1 MAQRM
6 FLIIGRQSSEIRSN
20 NASCAEILQN
30 HAFHKRSEKLII
42 FALRFIMIWRAFG
55 RIIIRNRWA
64 FLAGWVLVTA
74 FMIWETARVKLSYE
88 FYKTVPENNA
98 AFLDYE
104 EFKGIF
110 GEEGNVLF
118 LGVQTDKFFELD
130 FFNAWMALEKDLKSI
145 PDVESTLSV
154 PSSYKL
160 IKNTTDRRFD
170 IQALV
175 SKPPSSQGELDSIR
189 REFERLPFYKDRIY
203 SPDSNTYV
211 MMVSMNRDVLN
222 SPRRISLIEEIEHR
236 TEAFGAEFQTDIKYS
251 GLPYIRYYQLRTITR
266 EVRLFLLLAV
276 IITII
281 VLYLLFKSWDAVVFP
296 LLIIGSGVVIATGL
310 MAILGYEFTVLTSL
324 VPSLLIVM
332 GIPNCVYLLN
342 KYHHEVR
349 RSSNKMKS
357 LSIMVEKL
365 GFPTFITNM
374 TKAVGF
380 FVFCFTNVRIL
391 EEFGLIATI
400 GVLATFLIS
409 LIGIPVVYSF
419 LPKPKSKHT
428 DYLESKQLKYILGKL
443 ELWTSGHRKQIFIS
457 AIIIIG
463 ISIFGATKLKSRGY
477 ILDEVKETT
486 TVYQDMK
493 FFERVF
499 HGVMPF
505 EVVVTKKQVI
515 GFVQDTIVNENMEI
529 VGLDTLM
536 TYDTLVVKRAD
547 TTGTKV
553 SGMGTLQRIAQLQDT
568 LSTYPQLSSSLSV
581 LDGLKFARQAYYN
594 GSPRYYA
601 LPDMQTLTSND
612 MRVKEYLEN
621 SGQKG
626 VLENR
631 FIGSNGEI
639 ARISVQVAD
648 IGSDSMPGLL
658 ADLQPKID
666 SIFDKQNYDVRITGT
681 SIVALSGYQYL
692 IDSLFESLFIAL
704 IGISL
709 ILLYQ
714 FRSFRMLAISFLP
727 NIIPLFI
734 TGAIMGFM
742 DIAIKPS
749 TVLIFS
755 IAYGM
760 CVDFTCYFVAKYKHD
775 LIRNSF
781 NIPKTVMSSLQE
793 AGVSMIYTSLIL
805 FCGFFIFVFSKFG
818 GTVNLGLLTSI
829 TLLVALFNN
838 LLLLPAL
845 ILLFEKGLNKANRK
859 MLDKAT
865 TSSVPPPFTDLIDG
879 GDK

>member
-1 MAQRM
+1 
-6 FLIIGRQSSEIRSN
+6 
-20 NASCAEILQN
+20 
-30 HAFHKRSEKLII
+30 
-42 FALRFIMIWRAFG
+42 
-55 RIIIRNRWA
+55 
-64 FLAGWVLVTA
+64 
-74 FMIWETARVKLSYE
+74 
-88 FYKTVPENNA
+88 
-98 AFLDYE
+98 
-104 EFKGIF
+104 
-110 GEEGNVLF
+110 
-118 LGVQTDKFFELD
+118 
-130 FFNAWMALEKDLKSI
+130 
-145 PDVESTLSV
+145 
-154 PSSYKL
+154 
-160 IKNTTDRRFD
+160 
-170 IQALV
+170 
-175 SKPPSSQGELDSIR
+175 
-189 REFERLPFYKDRIY
+189 
-203 SPDSNTYV
+203 
-211 MMVSMNRDVLN
+211 
-222 SPRRISLIEEIEHR
+222 
-236 TEAFGAEFQTDIKYS
+236 
-251 GLPYIRYYQLRTITR
+251 
-266 EVRLFLLLAV
+266 
-276 IITII
+276 
-281 VLYLLFKSWDAVVFP
+281 
-296 LLIIGSGVVIATGL
+296 
-310 MAILGYEFTVLTSL
+310 
-324 VPSLLIVM
+324 M

-349 RSSNKMKS
+349 RSKNKMKS

-380 FVFCFTNVRIL
+380 VVFCFTQVRIL

-400 GVLATFLIS
+400 GILATFIIS
-409 LIGIPVVYSF
+409 LVGIPVVYSF
-419 LPKPKSKHT
+419 LPKPKTEQT
-428 DYLESKQLKYILGKL
+428 DYLESKQLKFILTKL
-443 ELWTSGHRKQIFIS
+443 ELWTSSHRRQIFIS
-457 AIIIIG
+457 AIVI
-463 ISIFGATKLKSRGY
+463 ISICVFGATKLKSRGY
-477 ILDEVKETT
+477 ILDEVRENTA
-486 TVYQDMK
+486 VYQDMK

-505 EVVVTKKQVI
+505 EVVVTKKQVST
-515 GFVQDTIVNENMEI
+515 FVQDTIVNENMEI
-529 VGLDTLM
+529 QGVDTLI

-547 TTGTKV
+547 TSSTKV

-568 LSTYPQLSSSLSV
+568 LATYPQLSSSLSV

-601 LPDMQTLTSND
+601 VPDANALTSND
-612 MRVKEYLEN
+612 LKVKEYLEN

-626 VLENR
+626 LLENR
-631 FIGSNGEI
+631 FIGNNGEM

-648 IGSDSMPGLL
+648 VGSDSMPKLL

-666 SIFDKQNYDVRITGT
+666 SIFDKENYDVRITGT

-692 IDSLFESLFIAL
+692 IDGLFESLIIAL

-714 FRSFRMLAISFLP
+714 FRSLRMLAISFLP

-818 GTVNLGLLTSI
+818 GTANMGLLTSI

-845 ILLFEKGLNKANRK
+845 ILLFEKGLNKSNRK
-859 MLDKAT
+859 MIEKANTDKP
-865 TSSVPPPFTDLIDG
+865 SRPFTDLIENE
-879 GDK
+879 

>member
-1 MAQRM
+1 M
-6 FLIIGRQSSEIRSN
+6 
-20 NASCAEILQN
+20 
-30 HAFHKRSEKLII
+30 
-42 FALRFIMIWRAFG
+42 
-55 RIIIRNRWA
+55 
-64 FLAGWVLVTA
+64 T
-74 FMIWETARVKLSYE
+74 WETTRVKLSYE
-88 FYKTVPENNA
+88 FYKTVPENNEA
-98 AFLDYE
+98 YLNYE

-118 LGVQTDKFFELD
+118 LGVQTDRFFELD
-130 FFNAWMALEKDLKSI
+130 FFNAWVQLEKDLRAI
-145 PDVESTLSV
+145 PDIESTLSV
-154 PSSYKL
+154 PTSYKL
-160 IKNTTDRRFD
+160 VKNTADRRFD

-175 SKPPSSQGELDSIR
+175 ADPPKTQEELDSIKR
-189 REFERLPFYKDRIY
+189 DFLRLPFYKDRIY

-211 MMVSMNRDVLN
+211 MLIGINREVLN
-222 SPRRISLIEEIEHR
+222 SPRRITLIEEIQAK
-236 TEAFGAEFQTDIKYS
+236 TEAFGAEFDTDIKYS
-251 GLPYIRYYQLRTITR
+251 GLPYIRYYQLSTITH
-266 EVRLFLLLAV
+266 EVRLFLILAIV
-276 IITII
+276 ITII
-281 VLYLLFKSWDAVVFP
+281 VLYMLFRSWDAVVFP
-296 LLIIGSGVVIATGL
+296 LLIIGSGVVIATGF

-349 RSSNKMKS
+349 RTGSKLKS

-380 FVFCFTNVRIL
+380 VVFCFTNVRIL

-400 GVLATFLIS
+400 GILATFIIS
-409 LIGIPVVYSF
+409 LVGIPVVYSF
-419 LPKPKSKHT
+419 LPKPKAEHT
-428 DYLESKQLKYILGKL
+428 DYLESKQLKFILTKL
-443 ELWTSGHRKQIFIS
+443 ESWTSNHRRQIFIS
-457 AIIIIG
+457 AIIIVTV
-463 ISIFGATKLKSRGY
+463 SAFGAAQLKSRGY

-486 TVYQDMK
+486 HVYQDMK

-505 EVVVTKKQVI
+505 EVVVTKKQVVS
-515 GFVQDTIVNENMEI
+515 FVQDTIVNEELQIN
-529 VGLDTLM
+529 GADTLIV
-536 TYDTLVVKRAD
+536 YDTIVVKRAD
-547 TTGTKV
+547 TSGTKV
-553 SGMGTLQRIAQLQDT
+553 SGMATLQRIAQLQDT
-568 LSTYPQLSSSLSV
+568 LATYPQLSSSLSV

-601 LPDMQTLTSND
+601 LPDMNALTTND
-612 MRVKEYLEN
+612 MKVKEYLEN

-631 FIGSNGEI
+631 FIDSKGEI

-648 IGSDSMPGLL
+648 IGSDSMPKLM

-666 SIFDKQNYDVRITGT
+666 SIFDKDNYDVRITGT

-692 IDSLFESLFIAL
+692 INGLFESLLIAL

-714 FRSFRMLAISFLP
+714 FRSWRMLGISFLP

-734 TGAIMGFM
+734 TGAIMGFLN
-742 DIAIKPS
+742 IAIKPS

-845 ILLFEKGLNKANRK
+845 ILMFEKGLNKSNKK
-859 MLDKAT
+859 MIEKAA
-865 TSSVPPPFTDLIDG
+865 SEKPQRPFTDLIDTG
-879 GDK
+879 GK

>member
-1 MAQRM
+1 M
-6 FLIIGRQSSEIRSN
+6 
-20 NASCAEILQN
+20 
-30 HAFHKRSEKLII
+30 
-42 FALRFIMIWRAFG
+42 
-55 RIIIRNRWA
+55 
-64 FLAGWVLVTA
+64 AGWVLVTA
-74 FMIWETARVKLSYE
+74 FMIWETTHVKLSYE
-88 FYKTVPENNA
+88 FYKTVPEDNA
-98 AFLDYE
+98 AFKDYE

-118 LGVQTDKFFELD
+118 LGVQTDKFFQLD
-130 FFNAWMALEKDLKSI
+130 FFNEWCALEKDI
-145 PDVESTLSV
+145 REIQDVESTLSV
-154 PSSYKL
+154 PTSYKL
-160 IKNTTDRRFD
+160 VKNTADRRFD
-170 IQALV
+170 IQAIV
-175 SKPPSSQGELDSIR
+175 SDPPKTQAELDSIR
-189 REFERLPFYKDRIY
+189 RDFERLPFYANRIY
-203 SPDSNTYV
+203 SADSNTYV
-211 MMVSMNRDVLN
+211 MLISLNREVLD
-222 SPRRISLIEEIEHR
+222 SPRRISLIDEIQTK
-236 TEAFGAEFQTDIKYS
+236 TEAFAADQQTDIKYS
-251 GLPYIRYYQLRTITR
+251 GLPYIRYYQLNTITR
-266 EVRLFLLLAV
+266 EVKLFLILA
-276 IITII
+276 ILITII
-281 VLYLLFKSWDAVVFP
+281 VLYILFRSWDAVVFP
-296 LLIIGSGVVIATGL
+296 VLIIGSGVVIATGF

-349 RSSNKMKS
+349 RSGNKMKS

-380 FVFCFTNVRIL
+380 VVFCFTNVRIL

-400 GVLATFLIS
+400 GILATFIIS
-409 LIGIPVVYSF
+409 LVGIPVVYSF
-419 LPKPKSKHT
+419 LPKPKTKHT
-428 DYLESKQLKYILGKL
+428 DYLESKQLKFVLTKL
-443 ELWTSGHRKQIFIS
+443 ELWTSNHRRQIFIT
-457 AIIIIG
+457 AIIVIG
-463 ISIFGATKLKSRGY
+463 VSIFGAAQLKSRGY
-477 ILDEVKETT
+477 ILDEVKESTM
-486 TVYQDMK
+486 VYQDMK

-505 EVVVTKKQVI
+505 EVIVTKKQVVS
-515 GFVQDTIVNENMEI
+515 FVQDTIVNENMQI
-529 VGLDTLM
+529 NDLDTLF
-536 TYDTLVVKRAD
+536 TYDTILVKRAD
-547 TTGTKV
+547 TSSNKV
-553 SGMGTLQRIAQLQDT
+553 SGMATLMRIAQLQDT
-568 LSTYPQLSSSLSV
+568 LATYPQLSSSLSV

-601 LPDMQTLTSND
+601 LPNMNALTSND
-612 MRVKEYLEN
+612 MKVKEYLEN

-648 IGSDSMPGLL
+648 IGSDSMPKLIS
-658 ADLQPKID
+658 DLQPKID
-666 SIFDKQNYDVRITGT
+666 AIFDKENYDVRITGT

-692 IDSLFESLFIAL
+692 IDSLFESLLIAL

-714 FRSFRMLAISFLP
+714 FRSLRMLAISFLP

-742 DIAIKPS
+742 HIAIKPS

-845 ILLFEKGLNKANRK
+845 MLLFEKGLNKSNRK
-859 MLDKAT
+859 MIEKANANADKP
-865 TSSVPPPFTDLIDG
+865 SRPFTDLLDA
-879 GDK
+879 DQK